1 MSLRHLLVVSLVLV
15 ASVASAQTVS
25 ITGRVADP
33 QGAVVSGAVV
43 TLNPSSAAAR
53 TTSSTADG
61 TFSFAGVP
69 AGLAVLQ
76 VESAGFERWIRNI
89 AVSSATSSFDVTLQL
104 GGLAET
110 VAVDAPKLEEELPQ
124 EVERAGS
131 RIQTVT
137 SEQIENGGY
146 YDVGQALQALVPG
159 LFITPKAGAFDYVT
173 ASLQGSRANE
183 ILWLVDGVRISNRLY
198 NGTTPI
204 DTLPA
209 HMIERIEVIEGGQG
223 LFYGTQA
230 VAGAINVVTKS
241 FTDAANGNAQAAFD
255 TNSGGHASAFGRN
268 SVGSNRFVAY
278 ASTDNSKGFQPFP
291 ESEFS
296 SSTTDRNRSYD
307 VMTFGGKYGYDFSPA
322 ARLSA
327 MYQRSDVK
335 LDNLRPARSSAT
347 QSGGL
352 QAAYNERVEY
362 IASGKVDLTPSNIT
376 QLFVKG
382 YYHQWDSQWSERRN
396 TIGTG
401 ATTVISD
408 REFWG

>member
-1 MSLRHLLVVSLVLV
+1 MFVVSFVFV

-25 ITGRVADP
+25 ITGRVLDP

-110 VAVDAPKLEEELPQ
+110 VAVEAPKLEEELPQ

-131 RIQTVT
+131 RIQTIT

-146 YDVGQALQALVPG
+146 DDVGQALQSLVPG
-159 LFITPKAGAFDYVT
+159 LFLAPKAGPFDYVA
-173 ASLQGSRANE
+173 ASLQGSRTNE

-204 DTLPA
+204 ATLPA
-209 HMIERIEVIEGGQG
+209 HM
-223 LFYGTQA
+223 
-230 VAGAINVVTKS
+230 
-241 FTDAANGNAQAAFD
+241 
-255 TNSGGHASAFGRN
+255 
-268 SVGSNRFVAY
+268 
-278 ASTDNSKGFQPFP
+278 P
-291 ESEFS
+291 
-296 SSTTDRNRSYD
+296 
-307 VMTFGGKYGYDFSPA
+307 
-322 ARLSA
+322 
-327 MYQRSDVK
+327 
-335 LDNLRPARSSAT
+335 
-347 QSGGL
+347 
-352 QAAYNERVEY
+352 
-362 IASGKVDLTPSNIT
+362 
-376 QLFVKG
+376 
-382 YYHQWDSQWSERRN
+382 
-396 TIGTG
+396 
-401 ATTVISD
+401 
-408 REFWG
+408 